1 MSKKES
7 NKSLLPWITA
17 VLMVAGIAVLAA
29 MYWNQNVT
37 VQEIKVNTLTFT
49 DYEMVKQ
56 SAAIPLGVKPDS
68 LDLNNVVT
76 RVEQLDYVRSVSPY
90 IEPNGNL
97 RLKVA
102 ERQPIAMLI
111 NGSDRIY
118 VDAEGVKLPLL
129 EGKTRDVPLVYGF
142 RTNQGDTLKSE
153 AFVQVRDFLMRAK
166 IDGFGWNTISEVAFD
181 ANDGVIALS
190 HENGVKLIFGR
201 NNFEIKLENWKAFY
215 GQVVKTKGINKM
227 QQVDLRFTD
236 QVVTREI

>member
-1 MSKKES
+1 LSKKES